1 MENDNWE
8 LLNHSEYD
16 EKPNIILMDKFQF
29 KEKYLEE
36 NEIKEN
42 KSIQK
47 LLEENKEDLEKQ
59 IEMNKKDL
67 EKKIEL
73 NQKEFKKENEC
84 LKNEFL
90 KDEVLRN
97 EIFKDYGSSFLEN
110 EKQKQK
116 ELKKKKKKKKKKKE
130 IMKVQGEDSIINF
143 IMNNPTPIEHFDLMY
158 Y

>member
-36 NEIKEN
+36 NEIKEKYLEENEIKEN

-59 IEMNKKDL
+59 IE
-67 EKKIEL
+67 
-73 NQKEFKKENEC
+73 
-84 LKNEFL
+84 
-90 KDEVLRN
+90 
-97 EIFKDYGSSFLEN
+97 
-110 EKQKQK
+110 
-116 ELKKKKKKKKKKKE
+116 
-130 IMKVQGEDSIINF
+130 
-143 IMNNPTPIEHFDLMY
+143 
-158 Y
+158 